1 MAIKKKNKK
10 TQKGKGIIDGIAN
23 AILSDKHNRLLPG
36 EKHQIIYLPDGTYN
50 PARYSGPG
58 TNLKVRISRNDQPLS
73 YVDKVAEAHDLR
85 YALASVDNDVRIA
98 DNKMVQLLQKG
109 KLQQLD
115 SNFNIN
121 QGLMIQTKILMEDKM
136 GVPKSF
142 FASYGRINKS
152 PEENAMYE
160 GKLKELE
167 QQGFGLSHSGIHTK
181 HLRKGK

>member
-1 MAIKKKNKK
+1 M
-10 TQKGKGIIDGIAN
+10 
-23 AILSDKHNRLLPG
+23 
-36 EKHQIIYLPDGTYN
+36 
-50 PARYSGPG
+50 
-58 TNLKVRISRNDQPLS
+58 
-73 YVDKVAEAHDLR
+73 
-85 YALASVDNDVRIA
+85 
-98 DNKMVQLLQKG
+98 QKG

-167 QQGFGLSHSGIHTK
+167 QQGFGHSKAGIKDKHYYHTP
-181 HLRKGK
+181 L